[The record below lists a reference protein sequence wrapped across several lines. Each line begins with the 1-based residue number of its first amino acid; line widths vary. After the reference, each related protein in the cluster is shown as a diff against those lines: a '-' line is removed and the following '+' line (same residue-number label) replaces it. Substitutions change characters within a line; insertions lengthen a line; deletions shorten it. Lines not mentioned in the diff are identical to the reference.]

1 MDPIGGKQNVA
12 PKARPTRDRVRTS
25 APERQTAALKA
36 AAEAAGPRLLQAAR
50 AQQLWIAG
58 PRAVEKRGG
67 SARTGGW
74 SKRAVPTHRPRE
86 RNEENLLARQ
96 RADDCARK
104 AAGGSAGCTRKKR
117 CTFDPA
123 CGCLVFVFEFKY
135 TWSIIP
141 STMRSVEMRDAGRC
155 KLRAGRGDSSNGAV
169 RFATPLSFLG
179 AMASLPRNADDFLLE
194 LWLVILPLQ
203 LLRRAAAF
211 RPAAA
216 HVRGKTSSTLAAMG
230 DHHPFSALEG
240 ALVDVGLA
248 VVAAD
253 RVIAARTLLR
263 RQASSVA
270 VGRVAVRPLLR
281 HNRST
286 KDCQCTRY
294 PNVKEHQ

>member
-74 SKRAVPTHRPRE
+74 SKRAVPAHRPRE

-104 AAGGSAGCTRKKR
+104 AAGSSAGCTRKKR

-123 CGCLVFVFEFKY
+123 CGRL
-135 TWSIIP
+135 
-141 STMRSVEMRDAGRC
+141 
-155 KLRAGRGDSSNGAV
+155 LRAAVWFLCSN
-169 RFATPLSFLG
+169 SNILG
-179 AMASLPRNADDFLLE
+179 
-194 LWLVILPLQ
+194 VQ
-203 LLRRAAAF
+203 YLLRCEAWRCA
-211 RPAAA
+211 
-216 HVRGKTSSTLAAMG
+216 TL
-230 DHHPFSALEG
+230 
-240 ALVDVGLA
+240 
-248 VVAAD
+248 VAA
-253 RVIAARTLLR
+253 
-263 RQASSVA
+263 S
-270 VGRVAVRPLLR
+270 
-281 HNRST
+281 
-286 KDCQCTRY
+286 
-294 PNVKEHQ
+294 